1 MQVTARSDA
10 GRGGGAAGSI
20 SSARGLQTE
29 AMLALLDKV
38 PCDICGNTASSF
50 LFKKKE
56 TRSWWLA
63 KCNDDPRLD
72 PDFEFSVVR
81 CSECKHVF
89 VNPRLNQELNSD
101 IYARY
106 WRSREPQKL
115 APNEYARYVCRQL
128 ASLRPLGDLLDFGC
142 GWGSIL
148 REASRVG
155 WRAVGVEVDER
166 KVEFCREQGMEAVYG
181 DLLERPF
188 AANTFDAAIA
198 EQVFEHLYSP
208 VEYMTELHRILR
220 PGGVLYVG
228 VPNLGSIAARVKRTS
243 WDLIHPVSHVRY
255 FDRESLATLLEKCG
269 FEVVPPSY
277 ERRFDGA
284 ALKNLAFMAK
294 TFVERNARYYPLG
307 LALYARKR
315 IT

>member
-1 MQVTARSDA
+1 
-10 GRGGGAAGSI
+10 
-20 SSARGLQTE
+20 
-29 AMLALLDKV
+29 
-38 PCDICGNTASSF
+38 
-50 LFKKKE
+50 
-56 TRSWWLA
+56 
-63 KCNDDPRLD
+63 
-72 PDFEFSVVR
+72 
-81 CSECKHVF
+81 
-89 VNPRLNQELNSD
+89 VNPRLSQALNSD

-106 WRSREPQKL
+106 WRSREPKKV

-128 ASLRPLGDLLDFGC
+128 ASMRPLGELLDFGC

-166 KVEFCREQGMEAVYG
+166 KVQFCREQGMEAVYA

-208 VEYMTELHRILR
+208 VEYMAELHRILR

-228 VPNLGSIAARVKRTS
+228 VPNLGSIAARVQRTS

-255 FDRESLATLLEKCG
+255 FDRSSLATLLEKCG
-269 FEVVPPSY
+269 FEVAPPSY
-277 ERRFDGA
+277 ERRFEGA
-284 ALKNLAFMAK
+284 SLKNLAFMAK

-315 IT
+315 LA